1 MDTPSESLFDR
12 LEKLGLQC
20 DHISLDQLTSGTAA
34 LACFPMYMVAN
45 VHLWTNGSKTRL
57 PVVNLPGPEVLREEI
72 EINKQLAHWEVAD
85 EHRRVL
91 GSLLSAAKPA
101 DRIVYDYAL
110 ATLKQLIGEAGPAL
124 AETLRTGIARSVVA
138 VAHAAGNGFLGNG
151 KKVSAEERACIRQ
164 INDALGLDQTEAGRW
179 LMEQVGA

>member
-1 MDTPSESLFDR
+1 METLSESLLDR
-12 LEKLGLQC
+12 LGKLGVQC
-20 DHISLDQLTSGTAA
+20 DHISLDQVTSAAAA

-45 VHLWTNGSKTRL
+45 VHLWTDDSKSRL
-57 PVVNLPGPEVLREEI
+57 PVVGLPGPEVLREEI
-72 EINKQLAHWEVAD
+72 EISKQLALWEVID

-91 GSLLSAAKPA
+91 GTLLSAAKPA

-124 AETLRTGIARSVVA
+124 AEALRTGIARSVVA
-138 VAHAAGNGFLGNG
+138 VAHASGNGFLGG
-151 KKVSAEERACIRQ
+151 GEKVSAEERACIRQ
-164 INDALGLDQTEAGRW
+164 IKDALGLDQTEAGHW